1 MEEESDSRKINNS
14 FLRDHNYATEGIW
27 KIELNSILTYINDGD
42 GRWGRGASLQDS
54 PVYECV
60 AWTLGALVLFGALMI
75 LVLDLKV
82 LQCAEPRMLL
92 LF

>member
-27 KIELNSILTYINDGD
+27 KIGLNSILTYINDG
-42 GRWGRGASLQDS
+42 GGGGLIFKTP

-60 AWTLGALVLFGALMI
+60 A
-75 LVLDLKV
+75 
-82 LQCAEPRMLL
+82 
-92 LF
+92 

>member
-27 KIELNSILTYINDGD
+27 KIELNSILTYINDG
-42 GRWGRGASLQDS
+42 GGGGLLFKTP

-60 AWTLGALVLFGALMI
+60 A
-75 LVLDLKV
+75 
-82 LQCAEPRMLL
+82 
-92 LF
+92 